1 VVKSF
6 AEKPAQ
12 VSGSVLRSIYDG
24 CTALAWRR
32 FQRVGAVTTTI
43 CVKAAA
49 KGFIV
54 AMGLAISAS
63 SFAAT
68 YPYKTHI
75 EQNIDNHQVG
85 WIDLDIAATGEVA
98 VTASFSNGKQWSG
111 NNFYSI
117 TRFRGKDGTLIKSV
131 LQEKGLDGSGGGHA
145 REGRVTNNFAFT
157 SEQLANFDHVE
168 LQMGV
173 RNCGMELIEMHNLN
187 DWTFRTKKCE
197 EPAAAAPSL
206 RRESRVGY

>member
-1 VVKSF
+1 V
-6 AEKPAQ
+6 
-12 VSGSVLRSIYDG
+12 GGIYDG
-24 CTALAWRR
+24 CTALALSRSLPVRAPMTAW
-32 FQRVGAVTTTI
+32 
-43 CVKAAA
+43 VKQVAKGLAAA
-49 KGFIV
+49 ALV
-54 AMGLAISAS
+54 ISGS

-85 WIDLDIAATGEVA
+85 WIDLDIAPTGEVA
-98 VTASFSNGKQWSG
+98 LSATFFNGKQWSG

-145 REGRVTNNFAFT
+145 REGRVTNNFGFT

-197 EPAAAAPSL
+197 EPAATGPVPRFNSFAH
-206 RRESRVGY
+206 SRVAD